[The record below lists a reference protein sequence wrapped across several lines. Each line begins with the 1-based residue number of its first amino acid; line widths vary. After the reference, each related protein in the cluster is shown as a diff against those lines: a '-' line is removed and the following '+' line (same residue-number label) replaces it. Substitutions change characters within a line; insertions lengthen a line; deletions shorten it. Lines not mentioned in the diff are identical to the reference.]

1 MVEQTK
7 RLQRVHERALERFNN
22 VQGTVKDER
31 EQCLEDR
38 RFYSIS
44 GSQWEGPLSEMYE
57 NRPKFEMNK
66 VHLSVI
72 RIINEYRNN
81 RITVDF
87 VDRDNQGDDAAQVC
101 DGLYR
106 ADEQDSE
113 ANEAYDN
120 AFEEAVGGGIG
131 AWRLRACY
139 EDEDG
144 QNDYQR
150 IKIEPI
156 FDADSSVFFDL
167 AAKRQDKKDA
177 QFCFVIDSM
186 QKDEYEEMYKD
197 DIASWPKAISQTEFD
212 WSKEKV
218 VYIAEYFEIEKVNE
232 TVHVY
237 ETIGGVE
244 ERYTDTD
251 FEDDEELLG
260 NLAAV
265 GSKKVSERTFKKK
278 KVHKYILS
286 GGKVL
291 EDCGIIAG
299 SEIPIVPVYGKR
311 WVVDGIERAMGHVR
325 LAKDA
330 QRLNNMQISS
340 LAELSS
346 LFKKE
351 KPIFTPEQIANHAL
365 AWGEDNIKDHAFLMV
380 DPATNANGESLAPGP
395 VGYTRVPNIPP
406 ALATLIQSTNMDIK
420 ELTGSQDNGEL
431 VNPNVSGVAMEMAQ
445 GKLDMQTFIYMS
457 NFAKGMKRCGEI
469 WLSMAKDLYIEEG
482 RKMLSLDKGGSLN
495 KVELMMPMIDE
506 EGQEYTDND
515 LSKASF
521 DVVSSV
527 GPSSSSKK
535 AATVRAITGVMQ
547 AAAAAG
553 DQESLQVLLATVMSN
568 LEGEGTN
575 ELAEYSRRKLVN
587 MGVVEPT
594 PDDIER
600 MQQASQANAQPD
612 PNTQYLQALAL
623 EAQAKAGKAQADI
636 GETQANTELKQAQTA
651 ETLAGIEQDQIKTI
665 AEVQATIQP
674 KMNENLI

>member
-7 RLQRVHERALERFNN
+7 RLQKVHERALERFNN
-22 VQGTVKDER
+22 IQGTVKDER

-81 RITVDF
+81 RISVDF

-139 EDEDG
+139 ENDDG
-144 QNDYQR
+144 QDDYQR

-177 QFCFVIDSM
+177 KFCFLIDSM
-186 QKDEYEEMYKD
+186 QQGDYEEEYQD
-197 DIASWPKAISQTEFD
+197 DVASWPKAISQTEFD
-212 WSKEKV
+212 WSKDKV
-218 VYIAEYFEIEKVNE
+218 VYIAEYFEVEKVDE

-251 FEDDEELLG
+251 FEDDEELLEK
-260 NLAAV
+260 LEAI
-265 GSKKVSERTFKKK
+265 GSKKVSERTFKRQ
-278 KVHKYILS
+278 KVHKYLLS

-299 SEIPIVPVYGKR
+299 SEIPVVPVYGKR

-380 DPATNANGESLAPGP
+380 DPATNANGESLPAGP

-482 RKMLSLDKGGSLN
+482 RNMLTLDSGGSLN
-495 KVELMMPMIDE
+495 KIELMRPMVDE
-506 EGQEYTDND
+506 EGQEYTEND
-515 LSKASF
+515 LTRASF

-553 DQESLQVLLATVMSN
+553 DKESLQVLLATVMSN
-568 LEGEGTN
+568 LEGEGTK
-575 ELAEYSRRKLVN
+575 ELSEYSRRKLVN

-600 MQQASQANAQPD
+600 MEQASQANAQPD
-612 PNTQYLQALAL
+612 ANTQYLQALAL
-623 EAQAKAGKAQADI
+623 EAQSKAAKAQADI

-674 KMNENLI
+674 KMNENLF